1 MQKLAQGKAMSVIGG
16 AWGCSVSHN
25 ISPSSKGPA
34 CYRTVGCVDKFGNV
48 TSSSKPVEL
57 NECASAIT
65 KP

>member
-1 MQKLAQGKAMSVIGG
+1 MQKLAQGKAMSIIGG
-16 AWGCSVSHN
+16 AWGCKVSHN
-25 ISPSSKGPA
+25 VSPSSSGLV